1 MSEPKKPKK
10 KERVL
15 VDQVEEQPLSFKELD
30 DCLKSDEYDIET
42 IIEHLILL
50 KQK

>member
-1 MSEPKKPKK
+1 MSEPKK

-15 VDQVEEQPLSFKELD
+15 VDQVEDRPLSLKELD
-30 DCLKSDEYDIET
+30 DCLESGEYDIET

-50 KQK
+50 KRK